1 MGRSCRR
8 KFAEAGWQEK
18 DGSSTYVL
26 EVADQGIPPV
36 RTYLSHDSACYNGC
50 SSSGLAA
57 VYSYAT
63 QAGTASLS
71 GKGGSRGSVRASARP
86 LASPH
91 QHQQAR
97 KPPTSALPPPCA
109 ASARAWVASG
119 DGRQRAA
126 SARDRPA
133 HALAATARAPCLPA
147 PARAGAWAIVSRCV
161 TAPAT
166 AHVRRH
172 SARLADPFGEG
183 VPRPSVPRHAV
194 VRRAPHATLTFR
206 RVRPGCFRADERN
219 PWLFLSWEAR
229 CDGSVFGL
237 PVGSARSRSRTWDS
251 TSRSRSSRPS
261 IRLAALESELIRHTD
276 NWKQY
281 LSSACKSGVLVV

>member
-126 SARDRPA
+126 SGRDRPA

-166 AHVRRH
+166 AHVRPAALGPTR
-172 SARLADPFGEG
+172 
-183 VPRPSVPRHAV
+183 RP
-194 VRRAPHATLTFR
+194 VRRGGPPPL
-206 RVRPGCFRADERN
+206 
-219 PWLFLSWEAR
+219 
-229 CDGSVFGL
+229 
-237 PVGSARSRSRTWDS
+237 
-251 TSRSRSSRPS
+251 RSSSCRG
-261 IRLAALESELIRHTD
+261 AARAPCDADI
-276 NWKQY
+276 
-281 LSSACKSGVLVV
+281 SACAAGLLPRRRKKPMAFSFLGGALRRKRFWFAGRRRSFSFQDLGFDVEVEVEQALYTPCCFGI